1 MSETMT
7 NERLIG
13 ELKGKIRVKS
23 EEAGK
28 EISDLVLACKKELEL
43 AGVYGDE
50 SDPLYRQAIS
60 LYCKANYGY
69 DEGTE
74 RFQEA
79 FESLKD
85 TMALSGD
92 YKKGE
97 A

>member
-1 MSETMT
+1 MSETT
-7 NERLIG
+7 AEENLIE
-13 ELKGKIRVKS
+13 ELKKKIRVKAS
-23 EEAGK
+23 EADA